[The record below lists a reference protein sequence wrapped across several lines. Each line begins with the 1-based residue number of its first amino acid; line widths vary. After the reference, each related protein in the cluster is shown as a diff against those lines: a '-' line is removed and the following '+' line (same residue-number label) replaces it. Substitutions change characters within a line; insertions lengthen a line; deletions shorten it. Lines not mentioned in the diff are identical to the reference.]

1 MYSNELICNILDY
14 LNNNINKEITTDELS
29 NIFHYDKTYIMKK
42 FKKELN
48 LSIHEYINTIRILN
62 SLPYFKNNNLFLNIA
77 FKNGFNS
84 LEYFSEIFKKM
95 LGVSPNIYKRFINYK
110 NISDNNLD
118 NIINNLTRIN
128 TIKLNITNYL
138 NHRKP
143 TYTSYVKKLEI

>member
-1 MYSNELICNILDY
+1 
-14 LNNNINKEITTDELS
+14 
-29 NIFHYDKTYIMKK
+29 MKK